1 MSILQKQASRDVLK
15 KRCSEKM
22 QQIYRRTLMKEYD
35 FNKVAKNIYGRLL
48 LILLFSNMIIGI
60 TGHSGIENF
69 ASRLG
74 IIQNLYEFY

>member
-1 MSILQKQASRDVLK
+1 
-15 KRCSEKM
+15 
-22 QQIYRRTLMKEYD
+22 MKEYD

-69 ASRLG
+69 ASRPG